1 MLGQAERLRPAL
13 PFLGAVALAALTMLH
28 GVQPND
34 EGLMLQAAARI
45 AHGEVPYRD
54 FWWFYPP
61 GQPYLL
67 AGLWGIFGPSLLV
80 WRIVRV
86 LADGA
91 VAALAWSLARRG
103 GAGRRPSGLAWSV
116 SALAMASPN
125 GPHPFPI
132 ALALCLGAL
141 LVFVRRPVV
150 AGLLV
155 GVAAAWRLEFAAW
168 AGLGIVLALLLRPES
183 QRAALRFGV
192 AAVGSALVLLLPV
205 ALVAG
210 IGPTW
215 RLLVRYPLLDFR
227 DYQTLPFPFRY
238 DGPLNT
244 GSPGG
249 FLSDSAEPLL
259 LFYVPLALVV
269 GLAASMS
276 GSFGRL
282 RARDSLL
289 IAAAVFAVG
298 MLTYLLVRP
307 DAYHLAPL
315 AVLVAALG
323 AWTWAR
329 APRLVAVVATAALAV
344 VLLGGLDRQLMLV
357 RDGTVTLHA
366 PGADGARTFPADA
379 RALGAAVADVRRRVP
394 AGRPIYVTGLRNDL
408 VTAGAP
414 LFYVLAGRANPSRY
428 DIAAP
433 GVITSAPVQREIVDA
448 LSHTRTPLVV
458 RWRSASTAAHEPN
471 RAGRSSGVRI
481 LDSFLSASYRPV
493 ARHGEWQLLTRRR

>member
-1 MLGQAERLRPAL
+1 MLRRTERLGPAL

-45 AHGEVPYRD
+45 VHGEVPYRD

-67 AGLWGIFGPSLLV
+67 AGLWGIFGPSLLA

-103 GAGRRPSGLAWSV
+103 GAGRRPAGLAWGV
-116 SALAMASPN
+116 SALAMASPS

-141 LVFVRRPVV
+141 LVFGRRPVV

-155 GVAAAWRLEFAAW
+155 GVAAAWRIEFAAW
-168 AGLGIVLALLLRPES
+168 AGLGIGLALLLRPES
-183 QRAALRFGV
+183 RRAAVRFGV
-192 AAVGSALVLLLPV
+192 VAVGAGLVLLLPV

-227 DYQTLPFPFRY
+227 DYQTLPFPVRFH
-238 DGPLNT
+238 GPLNA
-244 GSPGG
+244 GSLGG
-249 FLSDSAEPLL
+249 FVSDSAEPLL

-269 GLAASMS
+269 ALGASIV
-276 GSFGRL
+276 GSVGRL
-282 RARDSLL
+282 RRRDPLVVASV
-289 IAAAVFAVG
+289 VFAVG

-315 AVLVAALG
+315 AVLVAVLG
-323 AWTWAR
+323 AWTWAG
-329 APRLVAVVATAALAV
+329 APRGVALVAAGALAV
-344 VLLGGLDRQLMLV
+344 ALLAGLDRQWMLL
-357 RDGTVTLHA
+357 RDGTVALHA

-379 RALGAAVADVRRRVP
+379 RALGAAVADVRARVP

-414 LFYVLAGRANPSRY
+414 LFYVLAGRSNPSRY

-433 GVITSAPVQREIVDA
+433 GVITSAPVQREIVRA
-448 LSHTRTPLVV
+448 LARTRTRVVV
-458 RWRSASTAAHEPN
+458 RWRSPSTAAHEPN
-471 RAGRSSGVRI
+471 RAGRSSGVHI
-481 LDSFLSASYRPV
+481 LDSFLRATYRPV
-493 ARHGEWQLLTRRR
+493 ARHGEWELLSRRR